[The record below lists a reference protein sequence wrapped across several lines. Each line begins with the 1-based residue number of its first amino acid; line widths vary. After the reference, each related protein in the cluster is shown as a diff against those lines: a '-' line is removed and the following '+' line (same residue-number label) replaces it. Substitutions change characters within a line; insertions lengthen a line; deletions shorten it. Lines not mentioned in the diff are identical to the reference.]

1 MIWFANI
8 VHRTGF
14 QDNITMSEN
23 KISVLVVGAGNMGRS
38 HALAYASIPE
48 FEIAAICT
56 RSPESRT
63 KLMAELPE
71 GTAEVNDYQKALL
84 ELKPDAVCISTYPDT
99 HYPFAKLAL
108 EAGCHVFTEK
118 PLAESAE
125 QCKELVE
132 LSRSK
137 GKALVVGYILRQ
149 HPSWIKFVE
158 VAKTLGSPLVMRMN
172 LNQQSYGKNW
182 ETHKSLLS
190 SISPVVDC
198 GVHYVDVMC
207 QMTESKPVRVSGIG
221 AQLTDEL
228 PKDKINYGHLQ
239 VTFEDGSVGWYEAGW
254 GPMMSE
260 TAFFVKDVVGPLGS
274 ASIVAAEAGSRG
286 KSSDVDAHCQTER
299 ILLHRSEKNEN
310 GDLVA
315 KDEFIDLD
323 DEPDHDELCRRE
335 QLFFLDGITGK
346 ADLTEHQNSAIRAS
360 EIVLAAD
367 HSFRTGQLIQL

>member
-14 QDNITMSEN
+14 QDNVTMSEN

-137 GKALVVGYILRQ
+137 SKALVVGYILRQ

-207 QMTESKPVRVSGIG
+207 QMTESKPVRVSGVG

-299 ILLHRSEKNEN
+299 ILLHRSEKKEN
-310 GDLVA
+310 GELVA

-346 ADLTEHQNSAIRAS
+346 ADLAEHQNSAIRAS

-367 HSFRTGQLIQL
+367 HSFRTGQMIQL